1 MLKEIEKTI
10 VLRSGSMGF
19 CDVIEAVTITLDETT
34 ILEIRA
40 TI

>member
-10 VLRSGSMGF
+10 DLRSWVYQYS
-19 CDVIEAVTITLDETT
+19 DVIEAVTITLDETT

>member
-1 MLKEIEKTI
+1 MLKEIKKR
-10 VLRSGSMGF
+10 LFCGLGSMGF